1 LATTTPESDP
11 PRQPRSPRRRRAA
24 FPGAAAALTALP
36 ALLAAL
42 LYGRHLAEGL
52 VADDFE
58 YASWARA
65 GLGTLLRHVTVD
77 SSPQMVRPLPGLAW
91 MLAILPLGAA
101 LLHGLS
107 VLLHAANGLLIA
119 ASVRRRGPG
128 SAGHAAGAGDS
139 GAARAAGAGEARSVW
154 MAAASEPG
162 SAWTAAAFAALFVA
176 FPLFTEPVVWLS
188 GSFDLWACCFA
199 LAAIRVADLGPRG
212 AAPAAA
218 GGLFLAALL
227 CKESVVCLP
236 LILPLLLPWRRVRRA
251 AGAMLAVAA
260 VYVLARL
267 LMFSGP
273 GGYQR
278 GDGGPLLWSAAPR
291 QLWMMAQRLPQR
303 VLVPFKGA
311 AAAALPALLC
321 ALLSVLLIGGFLL
334 AAMRARRGRGQVA
347 NGTLLPGPTPALAP
361 APPPGVP
368 AAGSSPAARRLLL
381 PVAALLLA
389 LLPVAHLLW
398 IDVDQEGSRLL
409 YFPMAVFAIALGRR
423 APALSAP
430 ARALAAALVCY
441 WGVATLWN
449 GRAWTR
455 ASWEVEHTLAA
466 MARLAPRLP
475 PHALA
480 FVAGHDS
487 WQGAYTWRNGVAAAA
502 RWRGLRP
509 DVSWLLGTAALLD
522 SPAAELG
529 RNAFEI
535 GIDDAGRPVDWTP
548 CELALLAAP
557 APAGGTLVRW
567 VLPFPPPPG
576 RDPVSPDLPLP
587 GPLEDLQLRLELGGG
602 RPPRPTPGRLYWRP
616 SGAAHFA
623 SVNSATFLLWPQAG
637 GEIVLRLHPEPP
649 RPIPGLKLWLHMP
662 SPAVESVRAIR
673 VAAAPASC
681 SPGVARAPG
690 R

>member
-1 LATTTPESDP
+1 MADSVDSAVATQGPVW
-11 PRQPRSPRRRRAA
+11 RA
-24 FPGAAAALTALP
+24 GALTALP

-65 GLGTLLRHVTVD
+65 GLGTLLRHVTID

-91 MLAILPLGAA
+91 MLATLPLGAA

-119 ASVRRRGPG
+119 ANVRRRGPG
-128 SAGHAAGAGDS
+128 SAGHAAGAGDP
-139 GAARAAGAGEARSVW
+139 GA
-154 MAAASEPG
+154 
-162 SAWTAAAFAALFVA
+162 AWTAAAFAALFVA

-199 LAAIRVADLGPRG
+199 LVAIHVADLGPRG

-334 AAMRARRGRGQVA
+334 AAMRARRGRGQAAAGMLPPVA
-347 NGTLLPGPTPALAP
+347 GTLPPDRAPALAP
-361 APPPGVP
+361 AAPPGAP
-368 AAGSSPAARRLLL
+368 TAEPSPAARRLLL

-409 YFPMAVFAIALGRR
+409 YFPLAVFAIALGRR
-423 APALSAP
+423 APAVSAP
-430 ARALAAALVCY
+430 ARGLAAALVCY

-449 GRAWTR
+449 GRAWTH
-455 ASWEVEHTLAA
+455 ASWEVEHTLVA
-466 MARLAPRLP
+466 MASLAPRLP

-487 WQGAYTWRNGVAAAA
+487 WQGAYTWRNGIAAAA

-557 APAGGTLVRW
+557 ATAGGTLVRW
-567 VLPFPPPPG
+567 VLPIPPPPG

-616 SGAAHFA
+616 SGAAHFM

-649 RPIPGLKLWLHMP
+649 RPMPGLKLWLHMP
-662 SPAVESVRAIR
+662 SPAVESVRAIS
-673 VAAAPASC
+673 VAAAPAIC
-681 SPGVARAPG
+681 SPGAARAPG